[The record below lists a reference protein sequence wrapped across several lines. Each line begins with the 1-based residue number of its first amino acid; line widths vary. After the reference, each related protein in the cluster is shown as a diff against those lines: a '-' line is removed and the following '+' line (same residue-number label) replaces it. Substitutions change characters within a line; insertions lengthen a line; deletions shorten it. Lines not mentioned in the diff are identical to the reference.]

1 VSHIADTTGRGAED
15 ADPFDGTSFRAV
27 RRVARAGQNEV
38 FLVAHRVT
46 GRQFTAKLGPPG
58 LADAPQVDRMRVE
71 AQALGRLE
79 HPNIVA
85 IRSVGRTGDQRFF
98 LVTELLEGTSLADE
112 IAQRGPFSVAEAITY
127 ACDLLSALSAAHG
140 LGVVHRAVSPG
151 AILLC
156 GLPDER
162 RVLKLCDFGLVRV
175 LPQAPP
181 QAPRPPDLLTDS
193 GVVVGTPGF
202 VSPEA
207 ASGMRA
213 DTRSDLYSAALV
225 LYSMLAG
232 RGLFDHLSLAQRFAA
247 QSAPALGSLSGLTRG
262 PVPRELE
269 RVLLQALEPDPD
281 KRFQTA
287 EEFRRS
293 LGRIAD
299 DLVRPAAWL
308 ETTQQAPLVFELAAA
323 EDEVATRGQPESAPR
338 VLDAAPAP
346 AMASLSDEPGP
357 RVPAAQLLAA
367 DSGEDERR
375 RRLVLLF
382 QLTALVAGVLAGTVT
397 FFVEGG
403 LR

>member
-1 VSHIADTTGRGAED
+1 MSHIADTTGRGAED
-15 ADPFDGTSFRAV
+15 TDPFEGTSFRAL
-27 RRVARAGQNEV
+27 RRVSRSGQNEV
-38 FLVAHRVT
+38 FTVAHRVT
-46 GRQFTAKLGPPG
+46 GRHFTAKLGPPG
-58 LADAPQVDRMRVE
+58 VADAPQVDRMRVE

-85 IRSVGRTGDQRFF
+85 IASVGRTRDQRFF
-98 LVTELLEGTSLADE
+98 MVTELLEGTSLADE
-112 IAQRGPFSVAEAITY
+112 ISQRGPFSVAEAITY

-151 AILLC
+151 AIFLC
-156 GLPDER
+156 RLSGAR

-175 LPQAPP
+175 LPAAPP

-193 GVVVGTPGF
+193 GVVVGAPGF
-202 VSPEA
+202 LSPEA

-232 RGLFDHLSLAQRFAA
+232 RGLFDGLTLAQRFAA
-247 QSAPALGSLSGLTRG
+247 QSAPPLASLADVTKG
-262 PVPRELE
+262 PLPRELE
-269 RVLLQALEPDPD
+269 RVLLRALEADPGQ
-281 KRFQTA
+281 RFQTA
-287 EEFRRS
+287 DEFKQS

-308 ETTQQAPLVFELAAA
+308 ETTTQAPLVA
-323 EDEVATRGQPESAPR
+323 
-338 VLDAAPAP
+338 DAAVTSGDIATGAEPETSVRVSEAGP
-346 AMASLSDEPGP
+346 DAALANPCDELCV
-357 RVPAAQLLAA
+357 VPQARQLIVGDA
-367 DSGEDERR
+367 DERR

-382 QLTALVAGVLAGTVT
+382 QVTALIAGVIAGTVT